1 MSAFLFSLF
10 FSLMMMGK
18 NNEKRKE
25 EIKQTKNAWDRLEK
39 ETIYNK
45 LLT

>member
-1 MSAFLFSLF
+1 
-10 FSLMMMGK
+10 MMMGK